1 MSADIPEKFSTSAN
15 KLDQKSLICS
25 MCSLWTYSGHLASD
39 LPTFCKLMAHALA
52 ILAISSVCP
61 RLSLHMA
68 RWKASHCDLVR
79 IFETFIPKVWLPF
92 ASLMLIVPL
101 LCIMAM
107 TFRISEQNLD
117 FLLLKNPRFPA
128 APDVREKPFGK
139 LWGLPES
146 FAFYDS
152 KRKIE
157 HARLYGWNSRLRGLR
172 ELNVI
177 AVMGASTKECRRL
190 CVLLCLA
197 PRKWDE
203 NNMTS
208 TSAER
213 WSSDFSWSTTA
224 TDLDKYPYFV
234 HYDR

>member
-1 MSADIPEKFSTSAN
+1 MHWQF
-15 KLDQKSLICS
+15 
-25 MCSLWTYSGHLASD
+25 
-39 LPTFCKLMAHALA
+39 LPFRACAPDFPFIWPAGR
-52 ILAISSVCP
+52 C
-61 RLSLHMA
+61 
-68 RWKASHCDLVR
+68 
-79 IFETFIPKVWLPF
+79 FIPKVWQPF
-92 ASLMLIVPL
+92 AEPHANVVPL
-101 LCIMAM
+101 LCTMAM

-177 AVMGASTKECRRL
+177 AVMGASTKEYRRL